1 MKRWRMTDPANVI
14 DLTGLLR
21 PHYLLHPSTIILV
34 AADLFPLA
42 GVAFWHW
49 DAFLLLMLY
58 WMDTAIIAF
67 WTIAR
72 VAARPPENL
81 ADVRIGSGATA
92 ITSRWAVVPFFVVH
106 AGMFMAVHFLFLWI
120 IFAGA
125 WAGKIHGP
133 GDFVRL
139 IIVDSRLWLP
149 LAGLMLSRGASFLFH
164 VVRPDK
170 LQRIEQALFRR
181 PVRLAARAPA
191 GSVGGE
197 IAALYA
203 RVVIMQLAI
212 ILGAFLSTL
221 LGTMAPFV
229 ILILLKTAVDAAVHV
244 AVDVREQSAASGAA
258 APATVR

>member
-1 MKRWRMTDPANVI
+1 MSDKSDVI

-21 PHYLLHPSTIILV
+21 PHYLLHPSTLLLI

-72 VAARPPENL
+72 VAATPRENL
-81 ADVRIGSGATA
+81 GDVRIGSGATA

-125 WAGKIHGP
+125 WGDKIHGP

-164 VVRPDK
+164 VLSPDG

-181 PVRLAARAPA
+181 RVRLAARAPA

-197 IAALYA
+197 IAALYV

-212 ILGAFLSTL
+212 ILGAFLSML

-229 ILILLKTAVDAAVHV
+229 ILIVLKTAADVVVHLAVDLREQPAV
-244 AVDVREQSAASGAA
+244 AVTLAGA
-258 APATVR
+258 R

>member
-1 MKRWRMTDPANVI
+1 MTDKSDVI

-21 PHYLLHPSTIILV
+21 PHYLLHPSTLLLI

-42 GVAFWHW
+42 GVAFWRW

-72 VAARPPENL
+72 VAATPRENL
-81 ADVRIGSGATA
+81 GDVRIGSGATA

-164 VVRPDK
+164 VLSPDR

-212 ILGAFLSTL
+212 ILGAFLSML

-229 ILILLKTAVDAAVHV
+229 ILIVLKTAADVVVHLAVDLREQPAV
-244 AVDVREQSAASGAA
+244 AVTLAGA
-258 APATVR
+258 R

>member
-1 MKRWRMTDPANVI
+1 MTDKSDVI
-14 DLTGLLR
+14 DLSGLLR
-21 PHYLLHPSTIILV
+21 PRYLLHPSTVLLI

-72 VAARPPENL
+72 VAATPRENL
-81 ADVRIGSGATA
+81 GDVRIGSGATA

-164 VVRPDK
+164 VLSPDR

-212 ILGAFLSTL
+212 ILGAFLSML

-229 ILILLKTAVDAAVHV
+229 ILIVLKTAADVVVHL
-244 AVDVREQSAASGAA
+244 AVDLREQPAVAATLAGA
-258 APATVR
+258 R